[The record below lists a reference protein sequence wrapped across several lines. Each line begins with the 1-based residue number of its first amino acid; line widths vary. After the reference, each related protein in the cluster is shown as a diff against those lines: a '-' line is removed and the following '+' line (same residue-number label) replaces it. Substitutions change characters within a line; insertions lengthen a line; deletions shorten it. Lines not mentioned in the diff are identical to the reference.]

1 MEFGVTEAAGLLQ
14 GVRILDLTRVLAGPY
29 CTMMLG
35 DMGADVIKV
44 EAPGRGDDTRQW
56 GPPFTESGM
65 SAYFISANRNKRSI
79 TLNLKSEEGMKI
91 LKALVKISDVVVDNF
106 RVGTLEKM
114 GLSYDEMKA
123 LKPDIIYCTI
133 TGFGYSGPYAQKAGY
148 DFIVQALSGLMSL
161 TGPEDG
167 RPQRVGVAIA
177 DLLTGIYACNA
188 ITAALFS
195 RQQTGKG
202 QRIDSS
208 LFDSQVST
216 LSYVASNYLNS
227 GVPPKRLG
235 NAHPNIVPYQDFEAS
250 DGPVAFA
257 AGNDLQWGNFCK
269 AAGKAEWVEDE
280 RFATNPKR
288 VENRAILIPMLDGLF
303 AERNVQ
309 EWLTLC
315 DEIGVPAAPINTIDQ
330 VFDDAQTL
338 ERDLIFE
345 TEIDGGEAVRMAGS
359 ALKFS
364 ENPTKLLRPPP
375 QLGEH
380 NDEVLTDL
388 LGYKNDEIG
397 KLMEKK
403 VI

>member
-1 MEFGVTEAAGLLQ
+1 MTEAAGLLQ

-79 TLNLKSEEGMKI
+79 TVNLKSAEGMKI

-114 GLSYDEMKA
+114 GLSYEQMKA
-123 LKPDIIYCTI
+123 VKPDIIYCSI
-133 TGFGYSGPYAQKAGY
+133 TGFGYSGPYAHKAGY
-148 DFIVQALSGLMSL
+148 DFIVQARSGLMSL
-161 TGPEDG
+161 TGPVDG
-167 RPQRVGVAIA
+167 RPQRVGIAIA
-177 DLLTGIYACNA
+177 DLLTGIYSSNA

-227 GVPPKRLG
+227 GEPPKRLG
-235 NAHPNIVPYQDFEAS
+235 NAHPNIVPYQDFEAK
-250 DGPVAFA
+250 DGSVAFA
-257 AGNDLQWGNFCK
+257 AGNDLQWGKFCR
-269 AAGKAEWVEDE
+269 AAGQEEWTEDE

-288 VENRAILIPMLDGLF
+288 VENRSILIPLLDDLF
-303 AERNVQ
+303 SQRSVQ

-315 DEIGVPAAPINTIDQ
+315 DEIGVPAAPINTVDQ

-338 ERDLIFE
+338 ERDLVYKA
-345 TEIDGGEAVRMAGS
+345 EIAGGEAVRMAGS
-359 ALKFS
+359 ALNFA
-364 ENPTKLLRPPP
+364 ENPTQLFRPPP

-380 NDEVLTDL
+380 SDEVLNDL
-388 LGYKNDEIG
+388 LGYKSEAITR
-397 KLMEKK
+397 LREEK